1 LRASRREHS
10 SWHLPIKLELI
21 FPADTQKTGRLT
33 NIIHKWSEKMIKR
46 TAAALITTAAL
57 FSAGAA
63 MADRPGAGWITIER
77 AIEIVK
83 TKAGYVEVYE
93 VEADNDGYWK
103 GEGRKADGVVYEFRI
118 DGASG
123 NVLRDQKD

>member
-1 LRASRREHS
+1 MTTLY
-10 SWHLPIKLELI
+10 
-21 FPADTQKTGRLT
+21 
-33 NIIHKWSEKMIKR
+33 KWRKEMIKNTFAVLIA
-46 TAAALITTAAL
+46 TAGLL
-57 FSAGAA
+57 SAGAA
-63 MADRPGAGWITIER
+63 LADKPGAGWVTIEK

-93 VEADNDGYWK
+93 IQADNDGYWK

>member
-1 LRASRREHS
+1 
-10 SWHLPIKLELI
+10 
-21 FPADTQKTGRLT
+21 
-33 NIIHKWSEKMIKR
+33 MIKR
-46 TAAALITTAAL
+46 TAAALVATVAL
-57 FSAGAA
+57 LSAGAA
-63 MADRPGAGWITIER
+63 MADRPGAGWITIEK
-77 AIEIVK
+77 AIDIVK

-93 VEADNDGYWK
+93 IEADNDGCWK

>member
-1 LRASRREHS
+1 M
-10 SWHLPIKLELI
+10 
-21 FPADTQKTGRLT
+21 TT
-33 NIIHKWSEKMIKR
+33 IHKWSEKMIKK
-46 TAAALITTAAL
+46 TVAALIATASL

-63 MADRPGAGWITIER
+63 MADKPGAGWVTIEK
-77 AIEIVK
+77 AIETAK
-83 TKAGYVEVYE
+83 TKAGYVEIYKI
-93 VEADNDGYWK
+93 EADNDGYWE

>member
-1 LRASRREHS
+1 
-10 SWHLPIKLELI
+10 
-21 FPADTQKTGRLT
+21 
-33 NIIHKWSEKMIKR
+33 MIKK
-46 TAAALITTAAL
+46 TFAAVVATAAL
-57 FSAGAA
+57 LSAGAA
-63 MADRPGAGWITIER
+63 MADRPGAGWVTIEK

-93 VEADNDGYWK
+93 IEADNAGYWK

-123 NVLRDQKD
+123 NILRDQKD

>member
-1 LRASRREHS
+1 
-10 SWHLPIKLELI
+10 
-21 FPADTQKTGRLT
+21 
-33 NIIHKWSEKMIKR
+33 MIKQ
-46 TAAALITTAAL
+46 TFAALIATASL
-57 FSAGAA
+57 MSAGTAL
-63 MADRPGAGWITIER
+63 ADRPGAGWITIEK

-93 VEADNDGYWK
+93 IEADNNGYWK

-123 NVLRDQKD
+123 NVFRDQKD

>member
-1 LRASRREHS
+1 MIR
-10 SWHLPIKLELI
+10 
-21 FPADTQKTGRLT
+21 KTL
-33 NIIHKWSEKMIKR
+33 
-46 TAAALITTAAL
+46 TAAITCIGL
-57 FSAGAA
+57 LSAGAA
-63 MADRPGAGWITIER
+63 LADRPGAGWITIEK
-77 AIEIVK
+77 AIETVK

-93 VEADNDGYWK
+93 IEADNDGYWK